1 MRKVSSGPEAWKCI
15 NYYNIINTSQQPHYA
30 ISAHV
35 IGKITMFSL
44 FPTEILPEEKVNRS
58 MRYPQKTVLERSA
71 EEQTGIESTDQP
83 PPPVHA
89 VKDLNA
95 VFEKSSSLGSR
106 QTLHGESDDE
116 AALLSKKLDPGN
128 PKSILAH
135 AKSVYLT
142 GDYNRAREI
151 LENFNHHLTVE
162 GRMLRAKIFGL
173 GICHYREKD
182 YPAAGKYL
190 DELERVAL
198 EHNAAGDVAVSFIYR
213 GEIHLTQGK
222 YLTAYEMFTRAR
234 TAYSTDHVAHLFGI
248 VILSKTSVIIK
259 AANCQKHLKNISKAK
274 ELFHTAVD
282 LAARSRESA
291 ESSPTTLGHKHTDVL
306 RALYK
311 DEIAART
318 SLGNLHQN
326 MSDSSRSLEEYK
338 IALKLQKKVDTNCI
352 AYGWAQGNMGSALVG
367 RGKVKEAIPHLTEAY
382 DVAKKFERDYSAVG
396 RAANNLGT
404 ALQADKQYSQAE
416 DYFQIAL
423 GHSVYCKD
431 EVGQARSLGNIGN
444 VKLLQGELME
454 ALRCYTETLSL
465 GCDDNA
471 LITAYQNKAGVY
483 IALAK
488 QLARGNDWDEVSSDV
503 ESVQPKEIQSAE
515 IPVQECT
522 EHHPTENRR
531 LQLVAPVGTYT
542 QLPLD
547 DEEDILNQKQ
557 SSPAPSFEGGRRI
570 DSIRQQPLTA
580 FDILHP
586 DDLTVKH
593 RKYYLERAKED
604 LLQSIEL
611 IEKKFDTLKGED
623 TSSLALSLF
632 EVNAKAFYNLQ
643 KVLVLLGDPQGALKV
658 AEQNRGRNLGEIL
671 WNKRQQASNMPRPL
685 DLRHIWRVV
694 NRERTPVIVLS
705 YIQQSS
711 TMLIHMVFPRAKSD
725 SFCRGDEGTDFYRE
739 SGGAVHS
746 EDRLFHTS
754 NIFHTPALANGSDDE
769 CGSQIPPDNY
779 HFMKVE
785 LPKEDFLNKNYGPFS
800 RDNKEENVSFD
811 QFVMKTLMSYLNQ
824 REIEL
829 FTSIDYQDDASPLT
843 ILFEKITRRFVEV
856 LEHKLPEEREI
867 IVIADQAAH
876 FFPWPL
882 LQDESTKVFL
892 GDRYRVRT
900 YPSILT
906 MGVINHQKPRTIEL
920 PSEESFLVVG
930 NPATPKFQHG
940 GKEVTLGRLP
950 HSETEAL
957 QVAHILETT
966 PLLKEMA
973 TKPSVLYRLQTAQ
986 IIHIATHSSA
996 VHGYLAFASS
1006 VPIINSA
1013 KPVDSKEA
1021 LIFIDEIQ
1029 KLHINAS
1036 LVVLSACDSA
1046 RGQLVNEGVNSVAR
1060 AFLAAGAQSV
1070 LVSLV
1075 RVPDKSASIFMSMFY
1090 RFLTHNEFTTSEA
1103 MQKSSMAIRCI
1114 KTLSQHI
1121 HWGGFQLVGRN
1132 IRMKY
1137 NKDCHP
1143 AKVAAL
1149 VGETSPFPR
1158 LSVVQELEK
1167 AIFRQDRTPPR
1178 DVVVSVLN
1186 CQPHTR
1192 FYFSH
1197 HFSS

>member
-1 MRKVSSGPEAWKCI
+1 MNRNVRHLGRKVVRSSSK
-15 NYYNIINTSQQPHYA
+15 
-30 ISAHV
+30 
-35 IGKITMFSL
+35 
-44 FPTEILPEEKVNRS
+44 
-58 MRYPQKTVLERSA
+58 
-71 EEQTGIESTDQP
+71 EQTGIESTDQP
-83 PPPVHA
+83 PPPI
-89 VKDLNA
+89 VKDPNA
-95 VFEKSSSLGSR
+95 VFEMSSFVGSR
-106 QTLHGESDDE
+106 QTLHGGSDDE

-128 PKSILAH
+128 PKTILAH

-142 GDYNRAREI
+142 GDYNRTREI
-151 LENFNHHLTVE
+151 LENFNYHLKVE
-162 GRMLRAKIFGL
+162 GQMLRAKLFGL
-173 GICHYREKD
+173 GICHYREKNF
-182 YPAAGKYL
+182 PAAVKYL
-190 DELERVAL
+190 EELERVAT
-198 EHNAAGDVAVSFIYR
+198 EHNAAADVAVSFIYR
-213 GEIHLTQGK
+213 GEIHLAQGK
-222 YLTAYEMFTRAR
+222 YQTAYKMFTRAR
-234 TAYSTDHVAHLFGI
+234 TTYGTDHVAHLFGI

-259 AANCQKHLKNISKAK
+259 AANCQIHLKNIGKAK
-274 ELFHTAVD
+274 ELLHTAVD
-282 LAARSRESA
+282 LAFRSRESV
-291 ESSPTTLGHKHTDVL
+291 ESSSISLNHKDAVTVI
-306 RALYK
+306 ALYK

-318 SLGNLHQN
+318 SLGNLYLN
-326 MSDSSRSLEEYK
+326 TSDCSKSIEEYR
-338 IALKLQKKVDTNCI
+338 IALKLQDKLDCNSVEYRVT
-352 AYGWAQGNMGSALVG
+352 QSSLGSALVKQE
-367 RGKVKEAIPHLTEAY
+367 KVKEAIPHLTKAY
-382 DVAKKFERDYSAVG
+382 DMAKKFERDTAIVG
-396 RAANNLGT
+396 FAANNLGM
-404 ALQADKQYSQAE
+404 AFQADKQFSQAE
-416 DYFQIAL
+416 EYFQIAL
-423 GHSVYCKD
+423 GHFVYCKN
-431 EVGQARSLGNIGN
+431 EVGQARSLGNISN
-444 VKLLQGELME
+444 VKMLQGNLME
-454 ALRCYTETLSL
+454 ALRCYTKTLSL

-471 LITAYQNKAGVY
+471 LITAYQNRAGVY
-483 IALAK
+483 IELEK

-522 EHHPTENRR
+522 EHHPTENWR

-542 QLPLD
+542 RLPLD
-547 DEEDILNQKQ
+547 DEEDILNKKQ
-557 SSPAPSFEGGRRI
+557 SSPMPSFEGGRRI
-570 DSIRQQPLTA
+570 DSIQQQPLTV
-580 FDILHP
+580 FDALHS

-604 LLQSIEL
+604 LLQSVEL

-623 TSSLALSLF
+623 TNSLALSLF

-643 KVLVLLGDPQGALKV
+643 KVLVLLGDPQEALKV
-658 AEQNRGRNLGEIL
+658 AEQSRGRNLGEIL
-671 WNKRQQASNMPRPL
+671 WNKRQRASNIPRPL
-685 DLRHIWRVV
+685 DLRHIWGVV
-694 NRERTPVIVLS
+694 NRERIPVIVLS

-711 TMLIHMVFPRAKSD
+711 TMLVHMVFPREKSD
-725 SFCRGDEGTDFYRE
+725 LFCRGDEDTDFYRE
-739 SGGAVHS
+739 SGGPVHS
-746 EDRLFHTS
+746 EDHLFHTS
-754 NIFHTPALANGSDDE
+754 TLCHTPAFANDSDDE

-779 HFMKVE
+779 HFMKVD
-785 LPKEDFLNKNYGPFS
+785 LPKEDFLNKNYGPFL

-811 QFVMKTLMSYLNQ
+811 QFVMRTLMSYLNQ

-829 FTSIDYQDDASPLT
+829 FTPIDYQDDASPLT
-843 ILFEKITRRFVEV
+843 ILFEKFAKRFVEV
-856 LEHKLPEEREI
+856 LELKFPEEREI
-867 IVIADQAAH
+867 IVVADQAAH
-876 FFPWPL
+876 LVPWPL

-900 YPSILT
+900 YPSLLT
-906 MGVINHQKPRTIEL
+906 MGIINHQKQRTIEL

-973 TKPSVLYRLQTAQ
+973 TKPTVLYHLQTAQ
-986 IIHIATHSSA
+986 IIHIATHFSA
-996 VHGYLAFASS
+996 IYGYLAFASS
-1006 VPIINSA
+1006 VPVVNTA

-1075 RVPDKSASIFMSMFY
+1075 QVADKSASIFMSMFY

-1121 HWGGFQLVGRN
+1121 HWGGFQLIGRN

-1143 AKVAAL
+1143 AEVAKA

-1186 CQPHTR
+1186 P
-1192 FYFSH
+1192 
-1197 HFSS
+1197 